1 MVRDT
6 LETIDELLEGVMNDV
21 DDSDVRYRLRSARQL
36 LELAKQRYKDHDEAI
51 EDIVED
57 DEILK
62 DLRELGYVE

>member
-36 LELAKQRYKDHDEAI
+36 LELAKQRYKGHDEAI